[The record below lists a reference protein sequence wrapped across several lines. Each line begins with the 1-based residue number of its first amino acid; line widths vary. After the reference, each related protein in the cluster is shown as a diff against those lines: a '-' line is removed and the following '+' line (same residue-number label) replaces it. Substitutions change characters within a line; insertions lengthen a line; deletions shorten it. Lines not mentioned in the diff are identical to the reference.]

1 MDPQA
6 ICTRRSFTH
15 AGLTAL
21 ASGSMATIAAT
32 AHETPQLSA
41 GNGFVDA
48 HVHVWTPNLDRYPL
62 SEGFTKADMQPP
74 SFTDQHLLAAAEP
87 LGISRIVLIQMS
99 YYGFD
104 NSYMLDCMR
113 AHPRVFGGVAIIDH
127 EQPDVADT
135 MRAMAAQGVRGFRL
149 YTDKAKAE
157 AWQQSE
163 GMKRMWTAAAE
174 QGLAMC
180 LLANPDAL
188 PAVQRMC
195 KVFPKTRVVIDHFA
209 RIGMR
214 GAVEAEQLRLLTDL
228 ARFPTVHVKVSA
240 FYALGKKAP
249 PYADLEPMIRSLR
262 DAYGAE
268 RLMWAS
274 DGPFQLAEGQGYEP
288 SLALIRDRCQFLS
301 SRERDWLLRGT
312 AAKVFFDGN
321 DA

>member
-1 MDPQA
+1 MPSRTV
-6 ICTRRSFTH
+6 CTRRSFTRV
-15 AGLTAL
+15 GL
-21 ASGSMATIAAT
+21 ASLAACGGIPFGQRAVRSADTT
-32 AHETPQLSA
+32 ASA
-41 GNGFVDA
+41 DGFIDA
-48 HVHVWTPNLDRYPL
+48 HVHVWTPDLDRYPL
-62 SEGFTKADMQPP
+62 ADGFTQADMQPA
-74 SFTDQHLLAAAEP
+74 SFTDTELLAAARP
-87 LGISRIVLIQMS
+87 LGIARIVLIQMS

-104 NSYMLDCMR
+104 NRYMLDCM
-113 AHPRVFGGVAIIDH
+113 AANPGVFGGVAIVDH

-135 MRAMAAQGVRGFRL
+135 MQALAQKGVRGFRL

-195 KVFPKTRVVIDHFA
+195 RAFPKTPVVIDHFA

-214 GAVEAEQLRLLTDL
+214 GAVDAEQLTMLSDL
-228 ARFPTVHVKVSA
+228 ARFPTVHVKTSA
-240 FYALGKKAP
+240 FYALGKKTP
-249 PYADLEPMIRSLR
+249 PYTDLEPMIRSLR

-288 SLALIRDRCQFLS
+288 SLALIRDHCGFLS
-301 SRERDWLLRGT
+301 SRERECLLRDT
-312 AAKVFFDGN
+312 ADRVFFG
-321 DA
+321 

>member
-1 MDPQA
+1 MRSRTA
-6 ICTRRSFTH
+6 CTRRSFTRVSL
-15 AGLTAL
+15 AGLAACGGIPFGQRAVRGADTAN
-21 ASGSMATIAAT
+21 AD
-32 AHETPQLSA
+32 
-41 GNGFVDA
+41 GFIDA
-48 HVHVWTPNLDRYPL
+48 HVHVWTPDLDRYPL
-62 SEGFTKADMQPP
+62 ADGFTQADMQPA
-74 SFTDQHLLAAAEP
+74 SFTDTELLAAARP
-87 LGISRIVLIQMS
+87 LGIARIVLIQMS

-104 NSYMLDCMR
+104 NRYMLDCMA
-113 AHPRVFGGVAIIDH
+113 AHPGVFSGVAIVDH

-135 MRAMAAQGVRGFRL
+135 MRAMAARGVRGFRL
-149 YTDKAKAE
+149 YTDKAKAD

-163 GMKRMWTAAAE
+163 GMKRMWTAGAE

-195 KVFPKTRVVIDHFA
+195 QAFPKTPVVIDHFA

-214 GAVEAEQLRLLTDL
+214 GAVDPQQLKMLTEL

-249 PYADLEPMIRSLR
+249 PYTDLEPMIRTLR

-274 DGPFQLAEGQGYEP
+274 DGPFQLAEGQGYQP
-288 SLALIRDRCQFLS
+288 SLALIRDRCGFLS
-301 SRERDWLLRGT
+301 SRERECLLRDT
-312 AAKVFFDGN
+312 ADRVFFG
-321 DA
+321 

>member
-1 MDPQA
+1 MRSRT
-6 ICTRRSFTH
+6 ICTRRSFTRV
-15 AGLTAL
+15 GL
-21 ASGSMATIAAT
+21 ASMAACSGMPFGQRTMQAADT
-32 AHETPQLSA
+32 AA
-41 GNGFVDA
+41 NADGFVDA
-48 HVHVWTPNLDRYPL
+48 HVHVWTPDLDRYPL
-62 SEGFTKADMQPP
+62 AADFTKADMQPA
-74 SFTDQHLLAAAEP
+74 SFTDAELLAAATP

-104 NSYMLDCMR
+104 NRYMLDCM
-113 AHPRVFGGVAIIDH
+113 AAQPGVFGGVAIVDH
-127 EQPDVADT
+127 DKPDITDT
-135 MRAMAAQGVRGFRL
+135 MQTMAKQGVRGFRL
-149 YTDKAKAE
+149 YTDRAKAE

-163 GMKRMWTAAAE
+163 GMKRMWTAGAE

-195 KVFPKTRVVIDHFA
+195 EAFPKTPVVIDHFA

-214 GAVEAEQLRLLTDL
+214 GAVDPQQLALLTDL

-240 FYALGKKAP
+240 YYALGNKTP
-249 PYADLEPMIRSLR
+249 PYDDLEPMIESLR

-288 SLALIRDRCQFLS
+288 SLALIRDRCRFLK
-301 SRERDWLLRGT
+301 SRERDAILRGT
-312 AAKVFFDGN
+312 ASRVFFG
-321 DA
+321 